1 MILDTIV
8 ARKREEVAE
17 LRRRG
22 LPRPEGPVESPRGFL
37 RRLVAAPGVAIIAEA

>member
-22 LPRPEGPVESPRGFL
+22 LPRLEGPIEPPRGFL
-37 RRLVAAPGVAIIAEA
+37 RRLVEAPGVAIIA